1 MRPPCAGW
9 PRGEISSPGAFRLGW
24 ARDRRGRWRVG
35 VGERSRAGLWANA
48 DFRKLWLGRTISE
61 LGSRITREG
70 LPLTAVL
77 VLAATPLQMGVLA
90 ALGAVPVLLV
100 GLFAG
105 VWVDRLRRRPLL
117 IATDVGRAVL
127 LLTIPLAAWRGWLHM
142 GQLLVVAAL
151 TGILTVVFNVA
162 DQSFLPV
169 LVSRAHLIEGNTK
182 LEASGGV
189 AEITGPPLA
198 GVLVQTIT
206 APMAILLDAV
216 SFLVS
221 AATVVAI
228 RAPEPPPAPAE
239 PQSHVGQEIRQGLR
253 VVLGQPILRTL
264 AITGSIGSFFGGF
277 YAALY
282 TLYAV
287 RIVGVTPAVLGLLI
301 AGGGVGCL
309 AGAVLAGPAVR
320 RYRLGPTM
328 VAAAVVSAAAA
339 FFTPL
344 AGGRPLAVA
353 VALMLAG
360 QLINDGASQLFSIHA
375 VSLRQTIT
383 PDPLLGRMNASMR
396 VLEGGVHPF
405 GILIGGA
412 LATVLG
418 IQHTLFVAALGP
430 VLGALWVVFS
440 PIRHLHAAPSP
451 IGAAL

>member
-1 MRPPCAGW
+1 M
-9 PRGEISSPGAFRLGW
+9 
-24 ARDRRGRWRVG
+24 
-35 VGERSRAGLWANA
+35 GERSRAGLWANA

-61 LGSRITREG
+61 IGSRITREG

-90 ALGAVPVLLV
+90 AMGAVPVLLV

-105 VWVDRLRRRPLL
+105 VWVDRRRRRPIL
-117 IATDVGRAVL
+117 IAADVGRAAL

-151 TGILTVVFNVA
+151 TGILAVFFNVA

-169 LVSRAHLIEGNTK
+169 LVSRAHLIEGNSK
-182 LEASGGV
+182 LEASGGM
-189 AEITGPPLA
+189 AEIAGPPLA

-228 RAPEPPPAPAE
+228 RTPEPPPAPVE

-253 VVLGQPILRTL
+253 VMLGQPILRAL

-277 YAALY
+277 YATLY
-282 TLYAV
+282 TLYAIRV
-287 RIVGVTPAVLGLLI
+287 VGVSPAVLGLLI
-301 AGGGVGCL
+301 AAGGVGCL
-309 AGAVLAGPAVR
+309 AGAMLAGPVVQ
-320 RYRLGPTM
+320 RYGLGPAM
-328 VAAAVVSAAAA
+328 VAAAAVSAAAAA

-353 VALMLAG
+353 VPLMLAG
-360 QLINDGASQLFSIHA
+360 QFFNDGASQVFSIHA
-375 VSLRQTIT
+375 VSLRQTVT
-383 PDPLLGRMNASMR
+383 PDHLLGRMNASMH

-405 GILIGGA
+405 GILVGGA
-412 LATVLG
+412 LASVAG
-418 IQHTLFVAALGP
+418 IQHTVFVAALGP

-440 PIRHLHAAPSP
+440 PIRHLHAAPDP
-451 IGAAL
+451 IGAALWTR

>member
-1 MRPPCAGW
+1 M
-9 PRGEISSPGAFRLGW
+9 
-24 ARDRRGRWRVG
+24 GR
-35 VGERSRAGLWANA
+35 RSRAGLWANA

-61 LGSRITREG
+61 IGSRITREG

-90 ALGAVPVLLV
+90 AMGAVPVLLV

-105 VWVDRLRRRPLL
+105 VWVDRRRRRPIL
-117 IATDVGRAVL
+117 IAADVGRAAL

-151 TGILTVVFNVA
+151 TGVLTVFFNVA

-169 LVSRAHLIEGNTK
+169 LVSRAHLIEGNSK

-189 AEITGPPLA
+189 AEIAGPPLA

-228 RAPEPPPAPAE
+228 RTPEPPPAPVE
-239 PQSHVGQEIRQGLR
+239 PHSHVGQEIRQGLR
-253 VVLGQPILRTL
+253 VLLGQPILRAL

-277 YAALY
+277 YATLY
-282 TLYAV
+282 TLYVV
-287 RIVGVTPAVLGLLI
+287 RVVGASPAVLGLLV
-301 AGGGVGCL
+301 AAGGVGCL
-309 AGAVLAGPAVR
+309 AGAALAGPVVQ
-320 RYRLGPTM
+320 RYRLGPAM
-328 VAAAVVSAAAA
+328 VAAAAVSAAAG
-339 FFTPL
+339 FTAPL
-344 AGGRPLAVA
+344 AGGRPLAIA
-353 VALMLAG
+353 VSLLLGG
-360 QLINDGASQLFSIHA
+360 QFFNDAASQLFSIQA

-383 PDPLLGRMNASMR
+383 PDSLLGRINASMH

-405 GILIGGA
+405 GILVGGA
-412 LATVLG
+412 LASVIS
-418 IQHTLFVAALGP
+418 IQHTFFLAALGG
-430 VLGALWVVFS
+430 VLGALWVVYS
-440 PIRHLHAAPSP
+440 PIRHLRAAPDP
-451 IGAAL
+451 IDAGLWAR

>member
-1 MRPPCAGW
+1 M
-9 PRGEISSPGAFRLGW
+9 
-24 ARDRRGRWRVG
+24 
-35 VGERSRAGLWANA
+35 GERSRAGLWANA
-48 DFRKLWLGRTISE
+48 DFRKLWLGRSISE

-90 ALGAVPVLLV
+90 ALGAAPVLLV

-105 VWVDRLRRRPLL
+105 VWVDRRRRRPIL

-127 LLTIPLAAWRGWLHM
+127 LLTIPLAACQGWLRM
-142 GQLLVVAAL
+142 GHLLVVAAL
-151 TGILTVVFNVA
+151 TGILTVFFNVA

-169 LVSRAHLIEGNTK
+169 LVSRAHLVEGNSK

-206 APMAILLDAV
+206 APMAILLDAM

-221 AATVVAI
+221 TATVVAI
-228 RAPEPPPAPAE
+228 RTPEPPPAPAE
-239 PQSHVGQEIRQGLR
+239 QQMNVGREIRQGLQ

-282 TLYAV
+282 TLYV
-287 RIVGVTPAVLGLLI
+287 IRVVGVSPAVLGLLV
-301 AGGGVGCL
+301 AAGGVGVL
-309 AGAVLAGPAVR
+309 VGAMLAGPAVR

-339 FFTPL
+339 FCTPL
-344 AGGRPLAVA
+344 AGGRPLAIA
-353 VALMLAG
+353 VALLLAG
-360 QLINDGASQLFSIHA
+360 QFFNDCASQVFSIHA

-383 PDPLLGRMNASMR
+383 PDPLLGRMNASMH

-412 LATVLG
+412 LASILG
-418 IQHTLFVAALGP
+418 IQHTVFLAALGP
-430 VLGALWVVFS
+430 VLGAVWVVCS
-440 PIRHLHAAPSP
+440 PIRQLHTAPAT
-451 IGAAL
+451 IDAVL